1 MTHGNRSILN
11 LNMMKEK
18 IISNKGLLFLV
29 LLCTPLYAEINI
41 TTLSDW
47 DINDF
52 DEHTLLVAKTSDT
65 SQAWKSLLAFHVS
78 RPHCVSTQPII
89 MVRSK
94 TNTYS
99 NGDIVLA
106 EMVVDKNK
114 PALLKLEQEFGFEDD
129 GQYVHWF
136 KLKKFPSFENAERVE
151 IKFKRQTPLKSFAV
165 NTAGIRKAQYVA
177 EQVCNSPVP
186 IQTVSRMKKV

>member
-1 MTHGNRSILN
+1 MARYI
-11 LNMMKEK
+11 
-18 IISNKGLLFLV
+18 LV
-29 LLCTPLYAEINI
+29 LLLSPFANAEINI

-65 SQAWKSLLAFHVS
+65 SQAWKSILAFHVS

-94 TNTYS
+94 TSSYS

-106 EMVVDKNK
+106 EMKVDKEK
-114 PALLKLEQEFGFEDD
+114 PQFLKLEQEFGFED
-129 GQYVHWF
+129 GGEYVHWF
-136 KLKKFPSFENAERVE
+136 KLLKFPSFANAERVE
-151 IKFKRQTPLKSFAV
+151 FKFKGQTPLKSFAV

-186 IQTVSRMKKV
+186 IQTVGGMKKI

>member
-1 MTHGNRSILN
+1 
-11 LNMMKEK
+11 MKRNALTLITLLLTPYIK
-18 IISNKGLLFLV
+18 SN
-29 LLCTPLYAEINI
+29 IDI

-52 DEHTLLVAKTSDT
+52 DEHTLLVAKSSDT
-65 SQAWKSLLAFHVS
+65 STAWKSILAFSVS
-78 RPHCVSTQPII
+78 RPNCVSTQPII

-106 EMVVDKNK
+106 EMKVDKNK

-129 GQYVHWF
+129 GEYVHWF
-136 KLKKFPSFENAERVE
+136 KLLKFPSFESSNRVE
-151 IKFKRQTPLKSFAV
+151 IKFKSQTPLKSFAV
-165 NTAGIRKAQYVA
+165 NTTGIRKAGYVA
-177 EQVCNSPVP
+177 EQVCNSPVT
-186 IQTVSRMKKV
+186 IQQTVSRLEKI

>member
-1 MTHGNRSILN
+1 
-11 LNMMKEK
+11 
-18 IISNKGLLFLV
+18 
-29 LLCTPLYAEINI
+29 
-41 TTLSDW
+41 
-47 DINDF
+47 
-52 DEHTLLVAKTSDT
+52 
-65 SQAWKSLLAFHVS
+65 
-78 RPHCVSTQPII
+78 

-129 GQYVHWF
+129 GEYVHWF

>member
-1 MTHGNRSILN
+1 
-11 LNMMKEK
+11 MK
-18 IISNKGLLFLV
+18 ISLKHSLITLFIAAPLV
-29 LLCTPLYAEINI
+29 AEISI

-52 DEHTLLVAKTSDT
+52 DENTLLIAKTSDT
-65 SQAWKSLLAFHVS
+65 SQAWKSILAFHVS

-94 TNTYS
+94 SSSYS

-106 EMVVDKNK
+106 EMKVDKEK
-114 PALLKLEQEFGFEDD
+114 PQFLKLEQEFGFEDD
-129 GQYVHWF
+129 GEYVHWF
-136 KLKKFPSFENAERVE
+136 KLLKFPSFADAKRVE
-151 IKFKRQTPLKSFAV
+151 IKFKSQTPLKSFSV

-186 IQTVSRMKKV
+186 IQTVGGMKKI

>member
-1 MTHGNRSILN
+1 MARYI
-11 LNMMKEK
+11 
-18 IISNKGLLFLV
+18 LV
-29 LLCTPLYAEINI
+29 LLLSPFANAEINI

-65 SQAWKSLLAFHVS
+65 SQAWKSILAFHVS

-94 TNTYS
+94 TNTCS

-106 EMVVDKNK
+106 EMKVDKEK
-114 PALLKLEQEFGFEDD
+114 PQFLKLEQEFGFEDS
-129 GQYVHWF
+129 GEYVHWF
-136 KLKKFPSFENAERVE
+136 KLLKFPSFANAERVE
-151 IKFKRQTPLKSFAV
+151 FKFKGQTPLKSFAV

-186 IQTVSRMKKV
+186 IQTVGGMKKI

>member
-1 MTHGNRSILN
+1 MKRKALTLAVILFTTYN
-11 LNMMKEK
+11 QAN
-18 IISNKGLLFLV
+18 ID
-29 LLCTPLYAEINI
+29 I

-52 DEHTLLVAKTSDT
+52 DEETLLVAKSSDT
-65 SQAWKSLLAFHVS
+65 SSAWKSILAFSVS
-78 RPHCVSTQPII
+78 RPNCVSTQPII

-106 EMVVDKNK
+106 EMKVDKNK

-129 GQYVHWF
+129 GEYVHWF
-136 KLKKFPSFENAERVE
+136 KLLKFPSFESANRVE
-151 IKFKRQTPLKSFAV
+151 IKFKSQTPLKSFAV
-165 NTAGIRKAQYVA
+165 NTDGIRKAQYV
-177 EQVCNSPVP
+177 
-186 IQTVSRMKKV
+186 

>member
-1 MTHGNRSILN
+1 
-11 LNMMKEK
+11 MMKEK
-18 IISNKGLLFLV
+18 IISKRGLLFLV

-106 EMVVDKNK
+106 EMKVDKEK
-114 PALLKLEQEFGFEDD
+114 PQFLKLEQEFGFEDD
-129 GQYVHWF
+129 GEYVHWF
-136 KLKKFPSFENAERVE
+136 KLLQFPSFANAGRVE
-151 IKFKRQTPLKSFAV
+151 IKFKSQTPLKSFAV
-165 NTAGIRKAQYVA
+165 NTDGIRKAQYIA

-186 IQTVSRMKKV
+186 IQTVGGFEKI

>member
-1 MTHGNRSILN
+1 
-11 LNMMKEK
+11 MKEK

-29 LLCTPLYAEINI
+29 LLCTPLYADINI

-65 SQAWKSLLAFHVS
+65 SQAWKSILAFSVS
-78 RPHCVSTQPII
+78 RPNCVSTQPII

-106 EMVVDKNK
+106 EMKVDKNK
-114 PALLKLEQEFGFEDD
+114 PALLKLEQEFGFQDD
-129 GQYVHWF
+129 GGYVHWF
-136 KLKKFPSFENAERVE
+136 KLLKFPSFESSNRVE
-151 IKFKRQTPLKSFAV
+151 IKFKSQTPLNSFAV
-165 NTAGIRKAQYVA
+165 NTTGIRKASYVA
-177 EQVCNSPVP
+177 EQVCNSPVT
-186 IQTVSRMKKV
+186 IQQTVSRLEKI

>member
-1 MTHGNRSILN
+1 
-11 LNMMKEK
+11 MKEK

-47 DINDF
+47 DISDF

-65 SQAWKSLLAFHVS
+65 SQAWKSILAFHVS

-106 EMVVDKNK
+106 EMKVDKNK

-129 GQYVHWF
+129 GEYVHWF
-136 KLKKFPSFENAERVE
+136 KLLKFPSFESSNRVE
-151 IKFKRQTPLKSFAV
+151 IKFKSQTPLKSFAV
-165 NTAGIRKAQYVA
+165 NTTGIRKASYVA
-177 EQVCNSPVP
+177 EQVCNSPVT
-186 IQTVSRMKKV
+186 IQQTVSRLEKI

>member
-1 MTHGNRSILN
+1 MKRKALTLAVILFTTYN
-11 LNMMKEK
+11 QAN
-18 IISNKGLLFLV
+18 ID
-29 LLCTPLYAEINI
+29 I

-52 DEHTLLVAKTSDT
+52 DEETLLVAKSSDT
-65 SQAWKSLLAFHVS
+65 SSAWKSILAFSVS
-78 RPHCVSTQPII
+78 RPNCVSTQPII

-106 EMVVDKNK
+106 EMKVDKNK

-129 GQYVHWF
+129 GEYVHWF
-136 KLKKFPSFENAERVE
+136 KLLKFPSFESSNRVE
-151 IKFKRQTPLKSFAV
+151 IKFKSQTPLKSFAV
-165 NTAGIRKAQYVA
+165 NTTGIRKASYVA

-186 IQTVSRMKKV
+186 IQTVGGIKKI

>member
-1 MTHGNRSILN
+1 MKRKALTLTTILLTTYIEAN
-11 LNMMKEK
+11 
-18 IISNKGLLFLV
+18 
-29 LLCTPLYAEINI
+29 INI

-65 SQAWKSLLAFHVS
+65 STAWKSILAFSVS
-78 RPHCVSTQPII
+78 RPNCVSTQPII
-89 MVRSK
+89 MARSK

-106 EMVVDKNK
+106 EMKVDKNK

-129 GQYVHWF
+129 GEYVHWF
-136 KLKKFPSFENAERVE
+136 KLLKFPSFESSNRVE
-151 IKFKRQTPLKSFAV
+151 IKFKSQTPLKSFAV
-165 NTAGIRKAQYVA
+165 NTTGIRKASYVA

-186 IQTVSRMKKV
+186 IQTVGGIKKI

>member
-1 MTHGNRSILN
+1 MARYI
-11 LNMMKEK
+11 
-18 IISNKGLLFLV
+18 LV
-29 LLCTPLYAEINI
+29 LLLSPFANAEINI

-65 SQAWKSLLAFHVS
+65 SQAWKSILAFHVS

-94 TNTYS
+94 SSSYS

-106 EMVVDKNK
+106 EMKVDKEK
-114 PALLKLEQEFGFEDD
+114 PQFLKLEQEFGFED
-129 GQYVHWF
+129 GGEYVHWF
-136 KLKKFPSFENAERVE
+136 KLLKFPSFANAERVE
-151 IKFKRQTPLKSFAV
+151 IKFKSQTPLKSFAV
-165 NTAGIRKAQYVA
+165 NTDGIRKAQYVA

-186 IQTVSRMKKV
+186 IQTVGGFEKV

>member
-1 MTHGNRSILN
+1 MA
-11 LNMMKEK
+11 K
-18 IISNKGLLFLV
+18 IFLV
-29 LLCTPLYAEINI
+29 LLLTPFANAEINI

-65 SQAWKSLLAFHVS
+65 SQAWKSILAFHVS

-94 TNTYS
+94 TKTYS

-106 EMVVDKNK
+106 EMKVDKEK
-114 PALLKLEQEFGFEDD
+114 PQFLKLEQEFGFEDN
-129 GQYVHWF
+129 GEYVHWF
-136 KLKKFPSFENAERVE
+136 KLLKFPSFANAERVE
-151 IKFKRQTPLKSFAV
+151 FKFKGQTPLKSFAV

-186 IQTVSRMKKV
+186 IQQVSRMEKI

>member
-1 MTHGNRSILN
+1 MARYI
-11 LNMMKEK
+11 
-18 IISNKGLLFLV
+18 LV
-29 LLCTPLYAEINI
+29 LLLSPFANAEINI

-65 SQAWKSLLAFHVS
+65 SQAWKSILAFHVS

-106 EMVVDKNK
+106 EMKVDKEK
-114 PALLKLEQEFGFEDD
+114 PQFLKLEQEFGFED
-129 GQYVHWF
+129 GGEYVHWF
-136 KLKKFPSFENAERVE
+136 KLLKFPSFANAERVE
-151 IKFKRQTPLKSFAV
+151 CKFKGQTRLKSFAV

-177 EQVCNSPVP
+177 EQVCKSPVA
-186 IQTVSRMKKV
+186 IQTVGGMKKI

>member
-1 MTHGNRSILN
+1 MTRY
-11 LNMMKEK
+11 
-18 IISNKGLLFLV
+18 FLV
-29 LLCTPLYAEINI
+29 LLLAPFANAEINI

-52 DEHTLLVAKTSDT
+52 DEQTLLVAKTSDT
-65 SQAWKSLLAFHVS
+65 SQAWKSLLAFSVS
-78 RPHCVSTQPII
+78 RPHCVATQPII

-106 EMVVDKNK
+106 EMKVDKEK
-114 PALLKLEQEFGFEDD
+114 PQFLKLEQEFGFEDD
-129 GQYVHWF
+129 GEYVHWF
-136 KLKKFPSFENAERVE
+136 KLLKFPSFENAERVE

-165 NTAGIRKAQYVA
+165 ITDGIRKAQYVA

-186 IQTVSRMKKV
+186 IQTVGRMEKI

>member
-1 MTHGNRSILN
+1 MARI
-11 LNMMKEK
+11 
-18 IISNKGLLFLV
+18 FLV
-29 LLCTPLYAEINI
+29 LLLTPFANAEINI

-65 SQAWKSLLAFHVS
+65 SQAWKSVFAFSVS

-106 EMVVDKNK
+106 EMIVDKKK

-129 GQYVHWF
+129 GEYVHWF
-136 KLKKFPSFENAERVE
+136 KFLKFPSFANAERVE

-186 IQTVSRMKKV
+186 IQTVGGIRKI

>member
-1 MTHGNRSILN
+1 
-11 LNMMKEK
+11 MK
-18 IISNKGLLFLV
+18 ISLKHSLITLFIAVPLV
-29 LLCTPLYAEINI
+29 AEISI

-52 DEHTLLVAKTSDT
+52 DENTLLIAKTSDT
-65 SQAWKSLLAFHVS
+65 SQAWKSILAFHVS

-94 TNTYS
+94 SNSYS

-106 EMVVDKNK
+106 EMKVDKDK
-114 PALLKLEQEFGFEDD
+114 PQFLKLEQEFGFEDD
-129 GQYVHWF
+129 GEYVHWF
-136 KLKKFPSFENAERVE
+136 KLLKFPSFANAERVE
-151 IKFKRQTPLKSFAV
+151 IKFKSQTPLKSFSV
-165 NTAGIRKAQYVA
+165 NTDGIRKAQYVA

-186 IQTVSRMKKV
+186 IQTVGGFEKI

>member
-1 MTHGNRSILN
+1 MARYI
-11 LNMMKEK
+11 
-18 IISNKGLLFLV
+18 LV
-29 LLCTPLYAEINI
+29 LLLSPFANAEINI

-65 SQAWKSLLAFHVS
+65 SQAWKSILAFHVS

-106 EMVVDKNK
+106 EMKVDKQK
-114 PALLKLEQEFGFEDD
+114 PQFLKLEQEFGFED
-129 GQYVHWF
+129 GGEYVYWF
-136 KLKKFPSFENAERVE
+136 KLLKFPSFANAERVE
-151 IKFKRQTPLKSFAV
+151 IKFKSQTPLKSFAV
-165 NTAGIRKAQYVA
+165 NTDGIRKAQYVA

-186 IQTVSRMKKV
+186 IQTVGGFEKI

>member
-1 MTHGNRSILN
+1 MARYI
-11 LNMMKEK
+11 
-18 IISNKGLLFLV
+18 LV
-29 LLCTPLYAEINI
+29 LLLSPFANAEINI

-65 SQAWKSLLAFHVS
+65 SQAWKSILAFHVS

-106 EMVVDKNK
+106 EMKVDKEK
-114 PALLKLEQEFGFEDD
+114 PQFLKLEQEFGFED
-129 GQYVHWF
+129 GGEYVHWF
-136 KLKKFPSFENAERVE
+136 KLLKFPSFENSDRVE
-151 IKFKRQTPLKSFAV
+151 IKFKSQTPFKSFAV

-186 IQTVSRMKKV
+186 IQTVSRMEKI

>member
-1 MTHGNRSILN
+1 MARI
-11 LNMMKEK
+11 
-18 IISNKGLLFLV
+18 FLV
-29 LLCTPLYAEINI
+29 LLLTPFANAEINI

-65 SQAWKSLLAFHVS
+65 SQAWKSLLAFHIS

-94 TNTYS
+94 TNAYS

-106 EMVVDKNK
+106 QMKVDKEK
-114 PALLKLEQEFGFEDD
+114 PQLLKLEQEFGFED
-129 GQYVHWF
+129 GGEYVHWF
-136 KLKKFPSFENAERVE
+136 KLLKFPSFANAERVE
-151 IKFKRQTPLKSFAV
+151 IKFKGQTPLKSFAV
-165 NTAGIRKAQYVA
+165 NTTGIRKAQYVA

-186 IQTVSRMKKV
+186 IQQVNYKEKI

>member
-1 MTHGNRSILN
+1 MARYI
-11 LNMMKEK
+11 
-18 IISNKGLLFLV
+18 LV
-29 LLCTPLYAEINI
+29 LLLSPFANAEINI

-52 DEHTLLVAKTSDT
+52 DEQTLLVAKTSDT
-65 SQAWKSLLAFHVS
+65 SQAWKSILAFHVS

-94 TNTYS
+94 SSNNYS

-106 EMVVDKNK
+106 EMKVDKNK

-129 GQYVHWF
+129 GEYVHWF
-136 KLKKFPSFENAERVE
+136 KLLKFPSFESSDRVE
-151 IKFKRQTPLKSFAV
+151 IKFKSQTPFKSFAV
-165 NTAGIRKAQYVA
+165 NTTGIRKAQYVA

-186 IQTVSRMKKV
+186 IQTVRGFEKV

>member
-1 MTHGNRSILN
+1 MHRGSI
-11 LNMMKEK
+11 
-18 IISNKGLLFLV
+18 FLV
-29 LLCTPLYAEINI
+29 LLLIPFANAEINI

-52 DEHTLLVAKTSDT
+52 DEQTLLVAKTSDT
-65 SQAWKSLLAFHVS
+65 SQAWKSILAFHVS

-106 EMVVDKNK
+106 EMKVDKEK
-114 PALLKLEQEFGFEDD
+114 PQFLKLEQEFGFED
-129 GQYVHWF
+129 GGEYVHWF
-136 KLKKFPSFENAERVE
+136 KLLKFPSFANAERVE
-151 IKFKRQTPLKSFAV
+151 IKFKSQTPLKSFAV
-165 NTAGIRKAQYVA
+165 NTDGIRKAQYVA

-186 IQTVSRMKKV
+186 IQTVGGMKKI

>member
-1 MTHGNRSILN
+1 
-11 LNMMKEK
+11 MKEK

-29 LLCTPLYAEINI
+29 LLYSPLYAEVNI

-106 EMVVDKNK
+106 QMKVDKEK
-114 PALLKLEQEFGFEDD
+114 PQLLKLEQEFGFEDD
-129 GQYVHWF
+129 GEYVHWF
-136 KLKKFPSFENAERVE
+136 KLLKFPSFVDAKRVE
-151 IKFKRQTPLKSFAV
+151 IKFKSQTPLKSFAV
-165 NTAGIRKAQYVA
+165 NTTGIRKASYVA
-177 EQVCNSPVP
+177 EQVCISPVT
-186 IQTVSRMKKV
+186 IQQTVSRLEKI

>member
-1 MTHGNRSILN
+1 
-11 LNMMKEK
+11 MKEK
-18 IISNKGLLFLV
+18 IISKRGLLFLV

-65 SQAWKSLLAFHVS
+65 SQAWKSILAFHVS

-106 EMVVDKNK
+106 EMKVDKKK
-114 PALLKLEQEFGFEDD
+114 PQFLKLEQEFGFEDD
-129 GQYVHWF
+129 GEYVHWF
-136 KLKKFPSFENAERVE
+136 KLLKFPSFESSDRVE
-151 IKFKRQTPLKSFAV
+151 IKFKSQTPLKSFAV
-165 NTAGIRKAQYVA
+165 NTTGIRKASYVA
-177 EQVCNSPVP
+177 EQVCNSPVT
-186 IQTVSRMKKV
+186 IQTVSRMEKI